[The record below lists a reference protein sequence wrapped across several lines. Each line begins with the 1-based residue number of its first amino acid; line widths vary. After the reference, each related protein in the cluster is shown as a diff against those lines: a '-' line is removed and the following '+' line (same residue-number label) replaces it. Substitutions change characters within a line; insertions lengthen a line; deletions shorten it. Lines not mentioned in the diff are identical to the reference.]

1 MSALL
6 AGMALML
13 CAVGVWTW
21 RSLEDL
27 VPDSLPD
34 HQYYRRRRVYRR
46 GAVACVAV
54 ACVAVALLFLTFAL
68 RQLLGA

>member
-54 ACVAVALLFLTFAL
+54 ALLFLTFAL